1 MLNRASQPAAHLWN
15 EDSRVSVIIGVDPG
29 ETTGYASVRYK
40 GGSRFKVVECGEL
53 FYPRGINNLLQM
65 ILKTKPVVVAIED
78 FILRKALIGDHLIT
92 ARVIGGFEI
101 VLPEHLV
108 VLQQPSEKV
117 RCPNELLKKLGLW
130 HRSPHVRDAFRHC
143 VIWVQK
149 KFF

>member
-1 MLNRASQPAAHLWN
+1 M
-15 EDSRVSVIIGVDPG
+15 SVIIGIDPG
-29 ETTGYASVRYK
+29 ETTGYACVKYK
-40 GGSRFKVVECGEL
+40 GSNRFEVIECREF
-53 FYPRGINNLLQM
+53 FYPRGINTLLQI
-65 ILKTKPVVVAIED
+65 ILKIKPVVVAIED

-101 VLPEHLV
+101 VLPQHLI
-108 VLQQPSEKV
+108 VLQQPSEKK
-117 RCPNELLKKLGLW
+117 RCPDVLLKKLGLW